1 MSPLETLL
9 ETEALATP
17 EAIAALTEQVLA
29 FLAAQQVDARA
40 THHVALIVEELVTN
54 LGSHGNCRD
63 TPAKIKVVVEPGQVT
78 GEIRDTG
85 PPFDPRLA
93 PDPDIDA
100 PIEDRP
106 IGGLGLYLIRELS
119 SALAYS
125 QEDGRNVTRFA
136 ITRS

>member
-1 MSPLETLL
+1 MAPFETDVF
-9 ETEALATP
+9 ATP
-17 EAIAALTEQVLA
+17 EAITALTEQVLA
-29 FLAAQQVDARA
+29 FLADQQVDARA
-40 THHVALIVEELVTN
+40 THHVALVVEELVTN

-63 TPAKIKVVVEPGQVT
+63 TPASIRLVVEPSQVT
-78 GEIRDTG
+78 GEIRDSG

-93 PDPDIDA
+93 PDPDVDA